1 MRRLWLCFAFEAFKG
16 LQVVWFIT
24 LLALRRPLNDIQVI
38 VTKDRFITDVLGV
51 DFENIFLVE

>member
-16 LQVVWFIT
+16 LQAVWFIT
-24 LLALRRPLNDIQVI
+24 LLALRRTLNDIQVI

-51 DFENIFLVE
+51 DFESIFLVE